1 MASELELGE
10 WGGGADMFFG
20 GGAHG
25 GLELLDDGF
34 AGAPALDDVAL
45 DSTRQGNVVWD
56 INEDGE
62 VDEGVECGVAEAE
75 EAFEDDV
82 RRGDDCPG
90 GFGASVSAE
99 IVLRHRDGLASF
111 EVGDLADE
119 EFALPGI
126 GMIKILGGALSWAK
140 VAEVAIVVVQFEA
153 LAVLGA

>member
-1 MASELELGE
+1 MSEVLGEVAVTSELEVGE
-10 WGGGADMFFG
+10 LGGGADVFFG

-34 AGAPALDDVAL
+34 AGAAALDDVAL

-62 VDEGVECGVAEAE
+62 IDEGVEGGVAEGE
-75 EAFEDDV
+75 EAFEDDI
-82 RRGDDCPG
+82 RRGADCPG

-99 IVLRHRDGLASF
+99 IVLGHRDGVAPF

-119 EFALPGI
+119 EFAFPGI
-126 GMIKILGGALSWAK
+126 GMIKILGGAFS
-140 VAEVAIVVVQFEA
+140 
-153 LAVLGA
+153 